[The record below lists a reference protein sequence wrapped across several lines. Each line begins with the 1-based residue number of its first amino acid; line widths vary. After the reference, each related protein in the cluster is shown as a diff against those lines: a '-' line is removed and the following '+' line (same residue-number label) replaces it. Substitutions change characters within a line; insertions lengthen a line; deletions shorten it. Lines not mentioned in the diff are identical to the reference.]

1 MTDDASALTLP
12 EELLLLTLDTERGR
26 PLGNRSFL
34 RYAVAGAALAE
45 LELQGLIRE
54 ERGRVQVVTP
64 LDPAHPVLSTL
75 LGTLGAP
82 ARKSRFFS
90 GTSPRV
96 WTRQYARNAEELH
109 LAHLVERGL
118 LRREARR
125 VLGVFPSLRHVPG
138 DPDLTGAT
146 RWRFG
151 QAEARDFPDA
161 RSRALAGLVSAT
173 GLAGTLTTTG
183 REGRSAMRTAR
194 RTHWIAS
201 AVHQNVR
208 QSRSSSA
215 GGGGGGWS
223 DGGGGGGCGGGG
235 GD

>member
-1 MTDDASALTLP
+1 MTDDAPALTLP
-12 EELLLLTLDTERGR
+12 EELLLLTLDTERGM
-26 PLGNRSFL
+26 PLCSRSSL
-34 RYAVAGAALAE
+34 RYALAGAALAE

-64 LDPAHPVLSTL
+64 LGPAHPVLSTL
-75 LGTLGAP
+75 LGTLGSP
-82 ARKSRFFS
+82 VKKSRFLS

-161 RSRALAGLVSAT
+161 RSRTLAGLVSAI
-173 GLAGTLTTTG
+173 GLAGTLTTRG

-201 AVHQNVR
+201 AVDQNIR
-208 QSRSSSA
+208 QRRSSSA

-223 DGGGGGGCGGGG
+223 DAGGGGGCGGGG

>member
-1 MTDDASALTLP
+1 M
-12 EELLLLTLDTERGR
+12 
-26 PLGNRSFL
+26 
-34 RYAVAGAALAE
+34 
-45 LELQGLIRE
+45 
-54 ERGRVQVVTP
+54 
-64 LDPAHPVLSTL
+64 LSTL

-138 DPDLTGAT
+138 DPD
-146 RWRFG
+146 
-151 QAEARDFPDA
+151 
-161 RSRALAGLVSAT
+161 ALAGLVSAT

-223 DGGGGGGCGGGG
+223 DGGGGGGCGG
-235 GD
+235 